1 MLRELYVRN
10 LALID
15 ELRLEFGSGLNVL
28 TGETGAG
35 KSIIV
40 DAVGLV
46 LGGRGSGEMIR
57 AGSETAAV
65 EGVFDLDGRP
75 EIAAALAD
83 LSIEAPD
90 SQLVLWREIGTG
102 SRSRCRVNGQT
113 VTSLTL
119 ARLGGLLVDIHGQ
132 HEHQSL
138 LLPEKQMDLLD
149 RMGGEELIS
158 VRGRFSDG
166 CNRLL
171 AVRQELIRLRGDV
184 EELKRRVELLQFQE
198 EEIAEA
204 RLKPGEDDELQAEH
218 DVFTSGERLFEAA
231 NRAYELLYEG
241 QAGQAALE
249 QLGEARRS
257 LEAVIGVDRRL
268 ASCLDMLKEA
278 AAQGEEATRELRSYR
293 ERLEFDPARLA
304 EVEKRLDEIARLK
317 RKYGKTVN
325 DIIAYGV
332 KITHEL
338 SGIEH
343 RDERLSVLAEEQRLE
358 ETGLAE
364 IGAELTGRRKA
375 VAARL
380 QAEIANQ
387 LADLNMG
394 KVTFEIE
401 LSHAD
406 DPNGLSMGGRTVAF
420 TPRGSDQI
428 EFLVAPN
435 PGEGLRPMLKIAS
448 GGELSRIM
456 LALKAILAEVD
467 ELPTMIFDEVDI
479 GIGGRTAQAVAE
491 KMMIIARAR
500 QVVCVTHLPQIAS
513 LAHRHFLI
521 EKHVSQ
527 QRTNVGVRQ
536 LDMVQ
541 RVGELARML
550 GGAEVTETTRRHAQE
565 MLSLAENLKLRKIGR
580 MTTV

>member
-1 MLRELYVRN
+1 
-10 LALID
+10 
-15 ELRLEFGSGLNVL
+15 
-28 TGETGAG
+28 
-35 KSIIV
+35 
-40 DAVGLV
+40 
-46 LGGRGSGEMIR
+46 
-57 AGSETAAV
+57 
-65 EGVFDLDGRP
+65 
-75 EIAAALAD
+75 
-83 LSIEAPD
+83 
-90 SQLVLWREIGTG
+90 
-102 SRSRCRVNGQT
+102 
-113 VTSLTL
+113 
-119 ARLGGLLVDIHGQ
+119 
-132 HEHQSL
+132 
-138 LLPEKQMDLLD
+138 
-149 RMGGEELIS
+149 
-158 VRGRFSDG
+158 
-166 CNRLL
+166 
-171 AVRQELIRLRGDV
+171 
-184 EELKRRVELLQFQE
+184 
-198 EEIAEA
+198 
-204 RLKPGEDDELQAEH
+204 
-218 DVFTSGERLFEAA
+218 
-231 NRAYELLYEG
+231 
-241 QAGQAALE
+241 LE

-401 LSHAD
+401 LSHVD

-527 QRTNVGVRQ
+527 ERTNVGVRQ

-580 MTTV
+580 MTSV

>member
-57 AGSETAAV
+57 AGSETAVV

-90 SQLVLWREIGTG
+90 SQIVLWREIGTG

-171 AVRQELIRLRGDV
+171 AVRQELIRLHGDV

-278 AAQGEEATRELRSYR
+278 AAQGEEAARELRSYR
-293 ERLEFDPARLA
+293 ERLEFDPARLS

-332 KITHEL
+332 KSTNEL